1 MAHGLLWE
9 WVPRSSNDFV
19 PYRSFHRASSL
30 LGHSGCSALQETE
43 GRGHE
48 ETQELLAGVL
58 VERDQLVVRLV
69 RPGLLWVLL
78 EELVERQLVV
88 AKLVVPLVLPWAKL
102 VDLQF
107 QNSKEPLWPPLGVLV
122 SCCKNPT
129 RAAAFL

>member
-1 MAHGLLWE
+1 MAHGLWE
-9 WVPRSSNDFV
+9 WVPHSSNDFA

-48 ETQELLAGVL
+48 EPRELLVGVL
-58 VERDQLVVRLV
+58 VEWQLVVRLL

-78 EELVERQLVV
+78 EELMEWQLVV
-88 AKLVVPLVLPWAKL
+88 AKLVLHWEVAKQ

-107 QNSKEPLWPPLGVLV
+107 RNSKEPLWQLLV
-122 SCCKNPT
+122 SCRKNPI

>member
-1 MAHGLLWE
+1 MAHGLWE

-58 VERDQLVVRLV
+58 AEHQLVVRLV

-78 EELVERQLVV
+78 ELLVERQLVV
-88 AKLVVPLVLPWAKL
+88 AKLVVPLVLHWAKQ

-107 QNSKEPLWPPLGVLV
+107 RKSKEPLWPLLGVLV